1 MNASNPRP
9 RPPRPCPPRKPKELS
24 RDNGIQKAAISSS
37 GPGTGKIASSR
48 SSGSEERREIINNTA
63 FTVFCPNE
71 KKRERILKQAEKE
84 EAAYES
90 HKRATRLTHLQM
102 QPQRLGSGEERLAS
116 LPDVRARQQR
126 QLTQHGPFR
135 AAENVRNTRLQ
146 AAKEEESQLQLRK
159 QEAREKAQQRNNAQ
173 ATKNETVD
181 AATLRL
187 KRLQFLGL

>member
-37 GPGTGKIASSR
+37 GPGTGKIPSV
-48 SSGSEERREIINNTA
+48 SEERREIINNTA

-90 HKRATRLTHLQM
+90 HKRATRLTHVQM
-102 QPQRLGSGEERLAS
+102 QPQRLGSGEEKLAS

-135 AAENVRNTRLQ
+135 AAENVRNTRLK
-146 AAKEEESQLQLRK
+146 AAKEEETQLQLK
-159 QEAREKAQQRNNAQ
+159 NQEAREKAQQRNNAQ